1 MKMKKV
7 IALLLSMTMVA
18 GMSVSSFADEKLT
31 IGSSN
36 EQEVREGLFI
46 ASNSVPTGAEE
57 FAIKMFESLTPQDM
71 DILEM
76 GNDIEAVRLGYAFTV
91 DGTEIPQY
99 YFPILENDTVIGI
112 MIVSDYGNRYGFQL
126 GVTNLS
132 ENINKLKTDSQ
143 NPAEIIV
150 SENAY
155 YGKDKD
161 SIQILKK
168 NPEASEQVIEEE
180 VQELSNEITPLGEK
194 EIVGVSSENVFD
206 TKINTVETYK
216 LMGKKH
222 DVACVNNMSYEEN
235 NETHGSCWASCV
247 GSLVDFYIDGKKTP
261 GEGARY
267 RKQAFDEQKASTGS
281 HAASNTEATKYINK
295 YSGSNLSYRKEDP
308 VWSTIKSTLL
318 NKTIPAG
325 SKGSP
330 FYSYWL
336 ELSEKSAHAMVVSG
350 YRYENAKPN
359 DESYYCIYLMDPNES
374 TIQLLQYRDNYT
386 IGKSLYTWE
395 GSAR

>member
-7 IALLLSMTMVA
+7 MALLLSMTMVA

-46 ASNSVPTGAEE
+46 ASNFVPTGAEE

-161 SIQILKK
+161 SVQILKK
-168 NPEASEQVIEEE
+168 NPEVSEQVIEEE

-206 TKINTVETYK
+206 TKINTIETYK
-216 LMGKKH
+216 LMEK
-222 DVACVNNMSYEEN
+222 NMMWLVLITCHMRKIMRHTEV
-235 NETHGSCWASCV
+235 V
-247 GSLVDFYIDGKKTP
+247 GHLV
-261 GEGARY
+261 
-267 RKQAFDEQKASTGS
+267 
-281 HAASNTEATKYINK
+281 
-295 YSGSNLSYRKEDP
+295 
-308 VWSTIKSTLL
+308 
-318 NKTIPAG
+318 
-325 SKGSP
+325 
-330 FYSYWL
+330 L
-336 ELSEKSAHAMVVSG
+336 EV
-350 YRYENAKPN
+350 
-359 DESYYCIYLMDPNES
+359 
-374 TIQLLQYRDNYT
+374 
-386 IGKSLYTWE
+386 
-395 GSAR
+395 